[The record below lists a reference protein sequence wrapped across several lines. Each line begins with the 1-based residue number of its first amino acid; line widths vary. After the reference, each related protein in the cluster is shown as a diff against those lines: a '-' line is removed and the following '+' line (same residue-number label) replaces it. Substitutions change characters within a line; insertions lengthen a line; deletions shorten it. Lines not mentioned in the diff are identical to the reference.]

1 MVSSSSCASM
11 TPPLLGIE
19 RCPEQ
24 NRIVEEW
31 EEKAGAVCDPSLMGN
46 ERSEILWYTEQH

>member
-1 MVSSSSCASM
+1 M